1 MTTLWDTNS
10 GQVVQA
16 LTAERRAAG
25 AVASGLVLTLV
36 SVVDERSVP
45 VAFEAATAASMA
57 HPCRLLTVVRRQ
69 PDAHE
74 PRLDAEVTVG
84 GHLGPGESVVLRMYG
99 RLANHAESVV
109 LPLLASDTPV
119 VTWWYGEPPQRSG
132 LDPLGALASRRIT
145 DSAAAKDPVDALR
158 QRALD
163 YQPGDTDL
171 VWTRLTSWRAL
182 IASAFDTVSLSPL
195 RVVIGSAQDGIAS
208 AWLLAA
214 WLGSRLGVPAE
225 VIPARGPAI
234 SEVTIE
240 LEGSRLRIDRPDGRS
255 ATLVRPNQPD
265 RQLPLPIRDLGE
277 LLAEE
282 LRRLDPDEP
291 YADALSAFARGAASE
306 GAGAEADPVEEP
318 SVV

>member
-1 MTTLWDTNS
+1 
-10 GQVVQA
+10 
-16 LTAERRAAG
+16 
-25 AVASGLVLTLV
+25 
-36 SVVDERSVP
+36 
-45 VAFEAATAASMA
+45 MA

-109 LPLLASDTPV
+109 LPLCASDTPV

-132 LDPLGALASRRIT
+132 VDPLGGLASRRIT
-145 DSAAAKDPVDALR
+145 DSAAATDPMEALR

-171 VWTRLTSWRAL
+171 IWTRLTSWRAL
-182 IASAFDTVSLSPL
+182 IASAFDTVSLAPK

-214 WLGSRLGVPAE
+214 WLGSRLGVPAH
-225 VIPARGPAI
+225 VIPAKGPAI
-234 SEVTIE
+234 SEVTID
-240 LEGSRLRIDRPDGRS
+240 LEGSQLRIDRPDGRS
-255 ATLVRPNQPD
+255 ATLVRPGQGE

-291 YADALSAFARGAASE
+291 YADALAAFA
-306 GAGAEADPVEEP
+306 AGAVTEGLPDDDASGTADESVEQPSPV
-318 SVV
+318 

>member
-16 LTAERRAAG
+16 LAAERRAAG
-25 AVASGLVLTLV
+25 AATSALVLTLV
-36 SVVDERSVP
+36 AVVDERSVP
-45 VAFEAATAASMA
+45 MAFEAATAASMT

-119 VTWWYGEPPQRSG
+119 VTWWFGEPPQRSG
-132 LDPLGALASRRIT
+132 IDPLGTLASRRIT
-145 DSAAAKDPVDALR
+145 DSAAAADPMAALR
-158 QRALD
+158 QRAID
-163 YQPGDTDL
+163 YHSGDTDL

-182 IASAFDTVSLSPL
+182 LASSFDSVTLTPTK
-195 RVVIGSAQDGIAS
+195 VVVGSAQDGIAS

-240 LEGSRLRIDRPDGRS
+240 LGDRRLRIDRPDGRS
-255 ATLVRPNQPD
+255 ATLSRPDQPE

-282 LRRLDPDEP
+282 LRRLGADEP
-291 YADALSAFARGAASE
+291 YADALAAFAGGAVTQGSLDP
-306 GAGAEADPVEEP
+306 ADAPATA
-318 SVV
+318 

>member
-25 AVASGLVLTLV
+25 AATSALVLTLV
-36 SVVDERSVP
+36 AVVDERSVP
-45 VAFEAATAASMA
+45 VAFEAATAASMT
-57 HPCRLLTVVRRQ
+57 HPCRLLTIVRRQ
-69 PDAHE
+69 PDAPE

-84 GHLGPGESVVLRMYG
+84 GHLGPGESVVLRVYG
-99 RLANHAESVV
+99 PLANHAESVA

-119 VTWWYGEPPQRSG
+119 VTWWYGDPPARTG
-132 LDPLGALASRRIT
+132 LDPLGGLASRRIT
-145 DSAAAKDPVDALR
+145 DAAAAPDPLAALR
-158 QRALD
+158 QRAID
-163 YQPGDTDL
+163 YQIGDTDL

-182 IASAFDTVSLSPL
+182 LASSFDSVTAAPL
-195 RVVIGSAQDGIAS
+195 RVVVGSAQDGIAS

-214 WLGSRLGVPAE
+214 WLGSRLGVPA
-225 VIPARGPAI
+225 VVVPAKGPAI

-240 LEGSRLRIDRPDGRS
+240 LDNGVLRIDRPDGLS
-255 ATLVRPNQPD
+255 ATLSRPGQSE

-282 LRRLDPDEP
+282 LRRLDADEP
-291 YADALSAFARGAASE
+291 YADALAAFAGGAVTE
-306 GAGAEADPVEEP
+306 GEAAPVEADAAPVA
-318 SVV
+318 

>member
-10 GQVVQA
+10 GKVVQA

-36 SVVDERSVP
+36 AVVDERSVP
-45 VAFEAATAASMA
+45 IAFEAATAASMT
-57 HPCRLLTVVRRQ
+57 HPCRLLTIVRRQ
-69 PDAHE
+69 PDAAE

-84 GHLGPGESVVLRMYG
+84 GHLGPGESVVLRVYG

-119 VTWWYGEPPQRSG
+119 VTWWYGEPPQRAG

-145 DSAAAKDPVDALR
+145 DSAAAPDPLAALR
-158 QRALD
+158 QRAID
-163 YQPGDTDL
+163 YQIGDTDL

-182 IASAFDTVSLSPL
+182 LASSFDSVTATPR
-195 RVVIGSAQDGIAS
+195 RVVVGSAQDGIAS

-225 VIPARGPAI
+225 VLPAAGPAI
-234 SEVTIE
+234 SEVSIE
-240 LEGSRLRIDRPDGRS
+240 LDSGTLRIDRPDGRS
-255 ATLVRPNQPD
+255 ATLQRPGQTE

-282 LRRLDPDEP
+282 LRRLDADEP
-291 YADALSAFARGAASE
+291 YADALAAFAGGAVTE
-306 GAGAEADPVEEP
+306 GETQPAEADAAPVA
-318 SVV
+318 